1 MRAAG
6 GAVAKRLVPVAAAVI
21 VVGVVIW
28 LVAR

>member
-1 MRAAG
+1 
-6 GAVAKRLVPVAAAVI
+6 VAKRLVPVAAAVI